1 METSREDV
9 GIAIRSAFLQKGTQ
23 QRFSLI
29 ALLAV
34 SIILLFVE
42 TIETKP
48 LNYVRAFIKDTIYRG
63 SLVVSLPSKGFGN
76 FTNYISKHV
85 NLYENYKELKE
96 ENTELRDNI
105 SKTDFLEL
113 ENTQLRKLIEEQVS
127 SPSNLISARVM
138 IDKQSPYLNSF
149 IINVGSNKNIKNGM
163 AALDGTN
170 FIGMGSYSRANAE
183 VCLLG
188 KKGKPK
194 VISHSV
200 RQVIESIPE
209 QHSKKP
215 DEVRERIVEL
225 CGDVSRIELFATK
238 RCKNWDSWGNA
249 IK

>member
-1 METSREDV
+1 MV
-9 GIAIRSAFLQKGTQ
+9 M
-23 QRFSLI
+23 RF
-29 ALLAV
+29 
-34 SIILLFVE
+34 
-42 TIETKP
+42 
-48 LNYVRAFIKDTIYRG
+48 
-63 SLVVSLPSKGFGN
+63 PSK
-76 FTNYISKHV
+76 K
-85 NLYENYKELKE
+85 NYKIIYSDPAWSYNDKALAGKRGASSKYPTMKVDEIKKLPVKDISLKDSFLFLWATYPQLE
-96 ENTELRDNI
+96 EAFEVINAWGFEY
-105 SKTDFLEL
+105 KTVAFTWVKK
-113 ENTQLRKLIEEQVS
+113 NK
-127 SPSNLISARVM
+127 N
-138 IDKQSPYLNSF
+138 
-149 IINVGSNKNIKNGM
+149 GSNFM
-163 AALDGTN
+163 
-170 FIGMGSYSRANAE
+170 GMGWYSRANAE